1 MKIKQILGIAGA
13 ILLFAGSIIPI
24 ATLNNN
30 IITYLPIWNNTI
42 LEKGL
47 WNWRDISFFS
57 ITLFILILLSV
68 YFSIKKI
75 FTGLTISGLVA
86 LFVNVILFFTIL
98 ETKAKLSG
106 LTSVSFSIKWGWII
120 LLSGTVL
127 LIVSGMNKIFP
138 KNKTSV

>member
-1 MKIKQILGIAGA
+1 MKIKQLLGIAGA

-24 ATLNNN
+24 ASLNNK

-57 ITLFILILLSV
+57 VTLFILILLSL

-75 FTGLTISGLVA
+75 FTALTISGLVA
-86 LFVNVILFFTIL
+86 LFVNVILFLTIL